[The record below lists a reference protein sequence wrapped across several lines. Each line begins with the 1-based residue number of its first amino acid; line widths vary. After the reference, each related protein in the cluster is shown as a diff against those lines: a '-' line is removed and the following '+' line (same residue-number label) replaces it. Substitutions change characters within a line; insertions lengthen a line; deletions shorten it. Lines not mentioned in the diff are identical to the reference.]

1 MARRASSGRPSLL
14 LGRDLQQ
21 LHEGANPHVQWVGRV
36 HGALVV
42 PVVEEDILPPVRVRD
57 LANVDGEEERGGA
70 TRLMSDDAQTASRAP
85 H

>member
-1 MARRASSGRPSLL
+1 MRASRGRPSLS

-21 LHEGANPHVQWVGRV
+21 PHEGASPHVQWVGRV

-42 PVVEEDILPPVRVRD
+42 PVIEEDLFPPVRVRD

-70 TRLMSDDAQTASRAP
+70 
-85 H
+85 